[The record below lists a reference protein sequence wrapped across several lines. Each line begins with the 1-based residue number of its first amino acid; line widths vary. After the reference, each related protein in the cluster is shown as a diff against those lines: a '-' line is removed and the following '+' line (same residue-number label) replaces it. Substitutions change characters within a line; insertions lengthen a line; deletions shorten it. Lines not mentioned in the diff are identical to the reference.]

1 MPLLKGIIP
10 VIPTPFSENGEK
22 ADIEVF
28 QRLVEHGIDEG
39 ANALCLFAAGAE
51 FYKLTKEERKE
62 LLNAAVAVNQGRVPI
77 LVTVSEHATL
87 LAEREASYYQ
97 EHGADAINIM
107 PPSFA
112 APSGPMIT
120 RHLARV
126 CKSVSIPAM
135 IQYAPALTGMTIA
148 LEAFREIMESGSIP
162 ELYVKLEASP
172 TGPLITSF
180 QNATKGK
187 YHIVVGN
194 GGECMYEALERGAC
208 AVMPG
213 LSMVRKFREI
223 YDMYSAGNAE
233 TAYKMFQRFLPFVH
247 FMLRDIEQFV
257 AMEKIIL
264 RDKGLLPNT
273 LCREPNNYPDPYT
286 INILNRLV
294 RELNESETNT
304 PPFREGTGSFR
315 Q

>member
-28 QRLVEHGIDEG
+28 QKLVEHGIEEG

-51 FYKLTKEERKE
+51 FYKLTNEEKKE
-62 LLNAAVAVNQGRVPI
+62 LLNAAVEVNQRRIPI

-112 APSGPMIT
+112 APSGPMIA
-120 RHLARV
+120 RHLVRV
-126 CKSVSIPAM
+126 CKSVRIPAM

-148 LEAFREIMESGSIP
+148 QETFREIMESGNIP

-180 QNATKGK
+180 QNATKGN

-194 GGECMYEALERGAC
+194 GGECMYEALTRGAC

-213 LSMVRKFREI
+213 LSMVRRFREI
-223 YDMYSAGNAE
+223 YDMYIAGESE
-233 TAYKMFQRFLPFVH
+233 TSYQMFKRFLPFVH

-264 RDKGLLPNT
+264 RDRGLLPNAV
-273 LCREPNNYPDPYT
+273 CREPNNYPDQYT
-286 INILNRLV
+286 VHILSQLV
-294 RELNESETNT
+294 RELN
-304 PPFREGTGSFR
+304 
-315 Q
+315 

>member
-1 MPLLKGIIP
+1 
-10 VIPTPFSENGEK
+10 
-22 ADIEVF
+22 
-28 QRLVEHGIDEG
+28 
-39 ANALCLFAAGAE
+39 
-51 FYKLTKEERKE
+51 
-62 LLNAAVAVNQGRVPI
+62 
-77 LVTVSEHATL
+77 
-87 LAEREASYYQ
+87 
-97 EHGADAINIM
+97 
-107 PPSFA
+107 
-112 APSGPMIT
+112 
-120 RHLARV
+120 
-126 CKSVSIPAM
+126 
-135 IQYAPALTGMTIA
+135 
-148 LEAFREIMESGSIP
+148 
-162 ELYVKLEASP
+162 
-172 TGPLITSF
+172 
-180 QNATKGK
+180 
-187 YHIVVGN
+187 
-194 GGECMYEALERGAC
+194 MYEALERGAC